1 MKKYFKFLFVFAGLM
16 LFLTACENKSLYP
29 MKTDLSDEKGLEK
42 LVGSIDW
49 RPYKLEDYKVKNRS
63 LEIKLSGE
71 SDVSQDESFKTTFIN
86 GVILLVLTDVEE
98 VWYSG
103 EDLYFTSIDK
113 EFANEILKVKYG
125 KEVDDYKKSQ
135 EDFDKLVESLENE
148 KFEAGAASFE
158 MMEWNFT

>member
-1 MKKYFKFLFVFAGLM
+1 MKKYLKFLFVFAGLM

-29 MKTDLSDEKGLEK
+29 MKTDLSNEKGLEK

-86 GVILLVLTDVEE
+86 GVLLLVLTDAEE

-103 EDLYFTSIDK
+103 ENLYFTSIDK
-113 EFANEILKVKYG
+113 DFANEILKTKYG

-135 EDFDKLVESLENE
+135 EDFDILVESLENE
-148 KFEAGAASFE
+148 KFEAGAAHFE
-158 MMEWNFT
+158 MME

>member
-1 MKKYFKFLFVFAGLM
+1 MKKYFKILLVFAGLI
-16 LFLTACENKSLYP
+16 LLLTGCGNKSLYS
-29 MKTDLSDEKGLEK
+29 MKTDLSNEKGLEK

-49 RPYKLEDYKVKNRS
+49 GPYKLEDYKVKNRS
-63 LEIKLSGE
+63 LEIKLSEE

-86 GVILLVLTDVEE
+86 GVLLLVLTDAEE

-103 EDLYFTSIDK
+103 ENLYFTSIDK
-113 EFANEILKVKYG
+113 DLANEALKIKYG

-135 EDFDKLVESLENE
+135 EDFDILVESLNNE

-158 MMEWNFT
+158 MME

>member
-113 EFANEILKVKYG
+113 EFANEILKTKYG

-135 EDFDKLVESLENE
+135 EDFDILVESLENE
-148 KFEAGAASFE
+148 KFEAGAAHFE
-158 MMEWNFT
+158 MME